1 MLNVHS
7 YQAKDDMK
15 RDRDDVATILV
26 VEDYDD
32 VRSMLKLL
40 LESERFRVLEAA
52 NGPEALKAVKAGHP
66 DVIVTDLGLPGFD
79 GFETI
84 RRIRKIDGF
93 QNTPIIVLTA
103 HNEQAAYETAFR
115 AGTNYFMVKPVDF
128 DELESLL
135 QNILMNRNG
144 KTPKE
149 TRLPAQRAGIIKKP
163 GSRPGM
169 REIRCAP

>member
-1 MLNVHS
+1 MYTGIS
-7 YQAKDDMK
+7 RRDDMK
-15 RDRDDVATILV
+15 RDKEDVGTILV

-40 LESERFRVLEAA
+40 LESEHFRVLEAA

-66 DVIVTDLGLPGFD
+66 DIIVTDLGLPGFD

-84 RRIRKIDGF
+84 RRIRKTDGF

-103 HNEQAAYETAFR
+103 HNDQAAHENAFR
-115 AGTNYFMVKPVDF
+115 AGSNYFIAKPVDF

-135 QNILMNRNG
+135 QHILVNG
-144 KTPKE
+144 TGTTPRD
-149 TRLPAQRAGIIKKP
+149 TRLPAQRAGINK
-163 GSRPGM
+163 RPRLRRGL
-169 REIRCAP
+169 REIRWAL